1 LAFLANKNFD
11 PVCRISNNKKTK
23 MKKLRAANVK
33 SKVIVIVLFIFIL
46 ACKKE
51 EAIIS
56 DPKFKLSETLSKEIE
71 SATVTMQTVQSELT
85 LTGKISFNEDKVARV
100 FPLAGGFVRDLNV
113 ELGDHVKKGQVM
125 AIIRSPEIAGF
136 TREGSA
142 AKSQVHVAEKNAQ
155 VANELYKSGNIS
167 EVELINAQK
176 DLENAKSE
184 LARIQAVLDMYSAGS
199 GSVYPI
205 KSPVSGVIVQ
215 KNIALNMELRTEDI
229 SPAFIVGD
237 LDDVWVMA
245 NIYESDITKIKEG
258 YEAEVTTIPYP
269 DKIFHGKIDKIFSL
283 MDAQSKV
290 VKARVTLKNPD
301 LELKPEMFANV
312 KVTYTEPMQ
321 KLAIPSKAL
330 IFDKSRYFVMIYHSD
345 DNIETREVNVYK
357 DNGSMAYIES
367 GLKEGERVL
376 TKFQLL
382 VYDALND

>member
-1 LAFLANKNFD
+1 MK
-11 PVCRISNNKKTK
+11 ISVVS
-23 MKKLRAANVK
+23 M
-33 SKVIVIVLFIFIL
+33 VLFAL
-46 ACKKE
+46 MLSCKKE
-51 EAIIS
+51 GPTFYS
-56 DPKFKLSETLSKEIE
+56 PGFKLSETLSKGIE
-71 SATVTMQTVQSELT
+71 TTTVTTQTVESELN

-113 ELGDHVKKGQVM
+113 ELGDHVKKGQIM

-155 VANELYKSGNIS
+155 VATELYKSGNIS
-167 EVELINAQK
+167 EVELISAQK

-184 LARIQAVLDMYSAGS
+184 LARIQAVLDMYGAGS

-229 SPAFIVGD
+229 SPVFIVGD

-258 YEAEVTTIPYP
+258 YDAEITTISYP
-269 DKIFHGKIDKIFSL
+269 DKVFHGKIDKIFSL

-290 VKARVTLKNPD
+290 VKARVTLKNLD
-301 LELKPEMFANV
+301 FELKPEMFANV
-312 KVTYTEPMQ
+312 KVKYNEPFQ
-321 KLAIPSKAL
+321 KLAIPSNAL
-330 IFDKSRYFVMIYHSD
+330 IFDKSRYFVMVYKSD
-345 DNIETREVNVYK
+345 DNIDTREVSVYK
-357 DNGSMAYIES
+357 DNGSIAYIES
-367 GLKEGERVL
+367 GLNEGEKVL